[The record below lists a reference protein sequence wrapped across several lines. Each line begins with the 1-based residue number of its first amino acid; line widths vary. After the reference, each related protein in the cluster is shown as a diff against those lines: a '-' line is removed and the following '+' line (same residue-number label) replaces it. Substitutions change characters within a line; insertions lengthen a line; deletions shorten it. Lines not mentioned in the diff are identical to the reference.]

1 MVFEKIEPLKISP
14 EVLGNFVNVC
24 PTCGIHSFFSRLSL
38 EMHKEVCSKIL
49 QQEWFSYSKVSHPRK
64 LFHSL
69 DIGNSYPNMRRMIDS
84 DI

>member
-1 MVFEKIEPLKISP
+1 MEPFIEPKIERKIEPLKISP

-49 QQEWFSYSKVSHPRK
+49 QQEWFSYSKVFFNF
-64 LFHSL
+64 LEVQ
-69 DIGNSYPNMRRMIDS
+69 
-84 DI
+84 